1 VGIPGPTGPF
11 GLISAADFYALMPED
26 NPATVAAGANINF
39 PNNGPAFG
47 TDITRLTS
55 STFNL
60 VSIGIYQVLFQV
72 SITQPGQLCVALG
85 ATQQA
90 FTVVGRAT
98 GTSQIVGICL
108 VNITSA
114 NTVLSIR
121 NPTGELTAL
130 TLTPIAGGINPVS
143 ANLVITRLS

>member
-1 VGIPGPTGPF
+1 
-11 GLISAADFYALMPED
+11 MPED
-26 NPATVAAGANINF
+26 NESTIAAGANINF
-39 PNNGPAFG
+39 PNNGPSFG

-60 VSIGIYQVLFQV
+60 ATIGIYQVLFQV
-72 SITQPGQLCVALG
+72 SITQPGQLCVTLG
-85 ATQQA
+85 ATKQA